1 MAISLPKNF
10 ADSIAEVSST
20 YTLKKSKKFYKTVC
34 LISMRG
40 WEEVGIFGE
49 SLRIYK
55 KGNARRLIDEKGRI
69 VVEYRMDN

>member
-1 MAISLPKNF
+1 
-10 ADSIAEVSST
+10 
-20 YTLKKSKKFYKTVC
+20 
-34 LISMRG
+34 MRG

-55 KGNARRLIDEKGRI
+55 KGNARRLIDEKGRV